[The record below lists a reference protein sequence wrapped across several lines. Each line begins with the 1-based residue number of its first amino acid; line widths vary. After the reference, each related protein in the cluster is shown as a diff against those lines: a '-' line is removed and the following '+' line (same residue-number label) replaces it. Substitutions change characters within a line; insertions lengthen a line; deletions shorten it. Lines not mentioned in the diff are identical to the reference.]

1 MSPRTPFAAAG
12 DDLAAPAAQSFPP
25 AIRDLLSGAVRR
37 LGATAAVFV
46 PASADI
52 GYHGVPD
59 APQQALLV
67 RALAELRPLA
77 DEVLATDAARYVPLP
92 RAEPGS
98 AAVVALVPVC
108 CVAEEP
114 LGCLLAL
121 GGSGWS
127 GPERIALVCMAE
139 TAAAEEARAEEAA
152 SRKRAEHRVKLL
164 EGALRAADIGV
175 TIADERGRIVYAN
188 PAEARMHGYEVED
201 LYGREARSLA
211 PPELWSA
218 DAGIPA
224 RHTPRWTR
232 ERTNVRSDGTKF
244 PVRLCSDPIEDDA
257 ARPVG
262 LVTWCE
268 DLTGRTSPEAAEV
281 TAAGRDALTG
291 TLDRAAFLH
300 RLRLACAAREEGTG
314 EDFTLLFIDLDR
326 FKAVNDR
333 HGHAAGD
340 ALLST
345 LGQRLVTCVRPTD
358 AVGRVGGDEFAVLLR
373 GTGREA
379 EVVPVVHRIQRTLA
393 AAATAG
399 AVEIHPS
406 ASIGIAHSSE
416 CETPEDLLASADQAM
431 YRAKA
436 LGPGHYGAGDAALR
450 THDSAVGALEADLRR
465 ALDRDELA
473 LRFQPIISLSD
484 GRLAGFEALVRWDH
498 PQRGL
503 LGPQAFLPIAERS
516 NLIVDIDRW
525 VLRAAARQLRDW
537 TAIYPAADPISLSVN
552 FSGRH
557 VVRPDVADYT
567 RAVLREFGVGPGRL
581 TVEVTETS
589 MVEDAEAAASTLN
602 DLREGGVRLA
612 LDDFGTGYSS
622 LSYLRQLP
630 FDVLKIDRSFVQRVG
645 QSASDRAIV
654 RSVVA
659 LARTLGLSV
668 TAEGVET
675 AEQQS
680 ALRRLEC
687 EHGQGYLFSE
697 PVTAAEAAGWIE
709 RGAHGFSGRARAG

>member
-1 MSPRTPFAAAG
+1 MSPRTPFAAG

-25 AIRDLLSGAVRR
+25 AIRDLLSGTVRR

-52 GYHGVPD
+52 GFHGVPD
-59 APQQALLV
+59 APEQALLV
-67 RALAELRPLA
+67 RALGELRPLA

-92 RAEPGS
+92 RAQRGS
-98 AAVVALVPVC
+98 AAAVALVPVC
-108 CVAEEP
+108 CVGDEP
-114 LGCLLAL
+114 LGCLMAL
-121 GGSGWS
+121 SSSGWP
-127 GPERIALVCMAE
+127 GAERIALVCMAE
-139 TAAAEEARAEEAA
+139 AAAAEAARAEEAA
-152 SRKRAEHRVKLL
+152 TRQRAEHRVKLL
-164 EGALRAADIGV
+164 EGALRAANIGV

-188 PAEARMHGYEVED
+188 PAEARMHGYEVEE

-211 PPELWSA
+211 PPELWSP
-218 DAGIPA
+218 DTDLPRRT
-224 RHTPRWTR
+224 RHWTR
-232 ERTNVRSDGTKF
+232 ERTNVRSDGTRF
-244 PVRLCSDPIEDDA
+244 PVRLCSDPIVDDT

-268 DLTGRTSPEAAEV
+268 DLTGRTSPEAPEAP
-281 TAAGRDALTG
+281 AAGRDALTG

-345 LGQRLVTCVRPTD
+345 LGRRLVTCVRPTD

-406 ASIGIAHSSE
+406 ASIGIALGSD
-416 CETPEDLLASADQAM
+416 CETPEDLLAIADRAM

-450 THDSAVGALEADLRR
+450 THDSAVGALEADLRH
-465 ALDRDELA
+465 ALDHDELA

-498 PQRGL
+498 PVRGL
-503 LGPQAFLPIAERS
+503 LGPQAFLPVAERS

-525 VLRAAARQLRDW
+525 VLRAAARQMRDW
-537 TAIYPAADPISLSVN
+537 ASTYPAAHPISMSVN

-557 VVRPDVADYT
+557 VVRPDVADHT

-589 MVEDAEAAASTLN
+589 MVEDAEAAASTLTH
-602 DLREGGVRLA
+602 LREGGIRLA

-680 ALRRLEC
+680 ALRRLDC
-687 EHGQGYLFSE
+687 EHGQGFLFSE

-709 RGAHGFSGRARAG
+709 RGAHSFPGRARAG

>member
-1 MSPRTPFAAAG
+1 MSPRTPFATG
-12 DDLAAPAAQSFPP
+12 DELAAPGPHTFPP

-46 PASADI
+46 PANAEI
-52 GYHGVPD
+52 GFHGVPD
-59 APQQALLV
+59 APEQAVLT
-67 RALAELRPLA
+67 RALGELRPLA
-77 DEVLATDAARYVPLP
+77 NEAVATDAARYVPLP

-98 AAVVALVPVC
+98 AATVALVPVC
-108 CVAEEP
+108 CVREEP
-114 LGCLLAL
+114 LGCLIAL
-121 GGSGWS
+121 GDRGWS

-139 TAAAEEARAEEAA
+139 AAAAETAREEEAA
-152 SRKRAEHRVKLL
+152 ARKRAEHRVRLL
-164 EGALRAADIGV
+164 EGALRTAQVGV

-188 PAEARMHGYEVED
+188 PAEARMHGYKVED

-211 PPELWSA
+211 PPELWSFDGGNA
-218 DAGIPA
+218 A
-224 RHTPRWTR
+224 RRLPRWTR
-232 ERTNVRSDGTKF
+232 ERTNVRSDGTRF
-244 PVRLCSDPIEDDA
+244 PVRLCSDPIVDEA

-268 DLTGRTSPEAAEV
+268 DLTAHTSEDAEEPV
-281 TAAGRDALTG
+281 AETRDALTG
-291 TLDRAAFLH
+291 TLDRASFLH
-300 RLRLACAAREEGTG
+300 RLRLACAARERGTG
-314 EDFTLLFIDLDR
+314 DEFTLLFIDLDR

-345 LGQRLVTCVRPTD
+345 IGQRLLACVRPTD
-358 AVGRVGGDEFAVLLR
+358 IVGRVGGDEFGVLVR
-373 GTGREA
+373 GTGRQA

-393 AAATAG
+393 AATTAG
-399 AVEIHPS
+399 SVQIHPS
-406 ASIGIAHSSE
+406 ASIGIALSSE
-416 CETPEDLLASADQAM
+416 CEEPEDLLASADRAM

-436 LGPGHYGAGDAALR
+436 LGPGHYGAGDATLR
-450 THDSAVGALEADLRR
+450 THDSAVCAMESDLRR
-465 ALDRDELA
+465 ALDHNELA
-473 LRFQPIISLSD
+473 LRFQPIISLRD
-484 GRLAGFEALVRWDH
+484 GRLSGFEALVRWDH
-498 PQRGL
+498 PVRGL
-503 LGPQAFLPIAERS
+503 LGPQAFLPVAERS
-516 NLIVDIDRW
+516 DLIVDIDRW
-525 VLRAAARQLRDW
+525 VLRAAARQLREW
-537 TAIYPAADPISLSVN
+537 TSLYPVALPVSLSVN

-557 VVRPDVADYT
+557 VVRPDVAEHT
-567 RAVLREFGVGPGRL
+567 RAVLREFGVGSGRL
-581 TVEVTETS
+581 MVEVTETS
-589 MVEDAEAAASTLN
+589 MVEDAEAAAATLTA
-602 DLREGGVRLA
+602 LREGGVRLA

-654 RSVVA
+654 RSVVS

-680 ALRRLEC
+680 ALRRLDC

-709 RGAHGFSGRARAG
+709 RGAHAFPGRARAG

>member
-1 MSPRTPFAAAG
+1 MSRRTPFASG
-12 DDLAAPAAQSFPP
+12 DDLAAPGPQTFSP

-46 PASADI
+46 PASAEI
-52 GYHGVPD
+52 GFHGVPD
-59 APQQALLV
+59 APGQAILTRVLG
-67 RALAELRPLA
+67 ELRPLA

-98 AAVVALVPVC
+98 AAIVALVPVC
-108 CVAEEP
+108 CVGDEP
-114 LGCLLAL
+114 LGCLMAL
-121 GGSGWS
+121 GGAGWS

-139 TAAAEEARAEEAA
+139 AAAAEAARADEGAA
-152 SRKRAEHRVKLL
+152 RLRAEHRVKLL
-164 EGALRAADIGV
+164 EGALRAAQVGV
-175 TIADERGRIVYAN
+175 TIADERGRIVFAN

-211 PPELWSA
+211 PPELWSS

-224 RHTPRWTR
+224 RRTRHWTR

-244 PVRLCSDPIEDDA
+244 PVRLCSDPIEDEA

-268 DLTGRTSPEAAEV
+268 DLTARAAEQA
-281 TAAGRDALTG
+281 TEALAAGRDKLTG
-291 TLDRAAFLH
+291 TLDRSAFLH

-314 EDFTLLFIDLDR
+314 EEFTLLFIDLDR

-345 LGQRLVTCVRPTD
+345 LGRRLLACVRPTD
-358 AVGRVGGDEFAVLLR
+358 VVGRVGGDEFGVLLR

-399 AVEIHPS
+399 AVQIHPS
-406 ASIGIAHSSE
+406 ASIGIALSSE
-416 CETPEDLLASADQAM
+416 CEAPEDLLASADRAM

-436 LGPGHYGAGDAALR
+436 LGPGHYGAGNAALR

-473 LRFQPIISLSD
+473 LRFQPIISLAD

-498 PQRGL
+498 PDRGL

-516 NLIVDIDRW
+516 DLIVDIDRW
-525 VLRAAARQLRDW
+525 VLRAAARQLREW
-537 TAIYPAADPISLSVN
+537 TSLYPVALPVSVSVN

-557 VVRPDVADYT
+557 VVRPDVAEHT
-567 RAVLREFGVGPGRL
+567 RAVLREFGVGAGRL

-589 MVEDAEAAASTLN
+589 MVEDAEAAASTLSG
-602 DLREGGVRLA
+602 LREGGIRLA

-654 RSVVA
+654 RSVVS

-680 ALRRLEC
+680 ALRRLDC

-697 PVTAAEAAGWIE
+697 PVSAAAASGWIE
-709 RGAHGFSGRARAG
+709 RGAHAFPGRARAG